1 MNFIEQ
7 NHIIENP
14 EFTKAEIE
22 ETIIMTR
29 LELYNRGVCCGAK
42 AIKKKMEEDYHI
54 DPLPSERTIG
64 RILSKHCL
72 THGRTGFYI
81 EDYI

>member
-1 MNFIEQ
+1 MKFIEQ
-7 NHIIENP
+7 NHIIKNP

-22 ETIIMTR
+22 EIIIMKR
-29 LELYNRGVCCGAK
+29 LELYNRGECCGAK
-42 AIKKKMEEDYHI
+42 AIKKKLEEEYQT
-54 DPLPSERTIG
+54 DPSPSERTIG

-72 THGRTGFYI
+72 THRRTGFYI